1 MKVNNF
7 KYKALALGLGAVS
20 LLSTTSCT
28 DDFLDGQI
36 PDQVSAANMTS
47 EEHYRQMLDALYG
60 GKKVV
65 EYDAKFNW
73 VFNEGAAGNLYNV
86 YQDEGTAFKLQ
97 IKESNSILAEGF
109 RAIYGG
115 IIATA
120 NRIIHMDMSAAEF
133 GEEKKAEIIAESKL
147 MRAYA
152 HFMATEYWGAVPLI
166 LDTDKSAKDTKPLV
180 TRATVYAAV
189 EKDLQDAEAGLP
201 DVPAKNTIQPTKWA
215 AKGLLAKLY
224 LTMAAC
230 KTNPALKTGNA
241 NFNFQCSD
249 LGYTSEALYDSVI
262 VHTTEII
269 NSGKFQLATHNAMF
283 GTPQYDNSPETILA
297 WHYVGGGWGEG
308 SQYQCQMARESDWSP
323 GAGWGGGKGLCYTL
337 YNDFNKTDARLREV
351 CMYAN
356 QPYYTVKGQEYIY
369 GKDLMDGIGV
379 LNNIKKFVW
388 GADGISHFM
397 SHRARFD
404 ILRLSQV
411 YMMRQEANMLK
422 NGDYAAEYSDM
433 SDLNAVLTAHDANY
447 TKTSMA
453 YYKAL
458 EGKLVNI
465 ENVKVGSETYSS
477 RNGAEGFNPL
487 KDRVV
492 GNTGVEMYH
501 TQHRADFIQELRKE
515 FAMEGQAW
523 FDLKRLYYMTQEG
536 AYHFL
541 KEQDRACYMVQ
552 APNVEDPKEEAD
564 YDRQALVNDITWQR
578 VDRNEDGIKNPSGQ
592 EETIDVDGFHNNDTW
607 FLPFPAD
614 VDVRLGIAVGSPAQN
629 MVDAVNNGS
638 YPY

>member
-1 MKVNNF
+1 MKINNF
-7 KYKALALGLGAVS
+7 RYKAIALGLGAAS

-47 EEHYRQMLDALYG
+47 LDHYRSMLDALYG

-97 IKESNSILAEGF
+97 IKESNSIMAEGY
-109 RAIYGG
+109 RAIYAG

-133 GEEKKAEIIAESKL
+133 GEDQKKIIIAEAKL

-166 LDTDKSAKDTKPLV
+166 LDTDKSSSLSKPLV

-189 EKDLQDAEAGLP
+189 EQDLIEAEALLP
-201 DVPAKNTIQPTKWA
+201 EKQEKNSLQPTKWA

-230 KTNPALKTGNA
+230 KANPNLKKGNA
-241 NFNFQCSD
+241 NNLFQCSD
-249 LGYTSEALYDSVI
+249 LGYSSEVLYQRVI
-262 VHTTEII
+262 ELTTEII
-269 NSGKFQLATHNAMF
+269 NSGAFQLATHNEMF
-283 GTPQYDNSPETILA
+283 GTPQYENSPETILA

-308 SQYQCQMARESDWSP
+308 SQYQCQMARESVWSP

-356 QPYYTVKGQEYIY
+356 QPYTTVKGETFTY

-388 GADGISHFM
+388 GADGINHFM

-411 YMMRQEANMLK
+411 YMMRQEAKMLK
-422 NGDYAAEYSDM
+422 NGDKSAEFSDM
-433 SDLNAVLTAHDANY
+433 EDLNTVLTAHNANY

-453 YYKAL
+453 YYTRL

-465 ENVKVGSETYSS
+465 ENVKVGNETYSS

-487 KDRVV
+487 KDRVT
-492 GNTGVEMYH
+492 GNTGVKMYH
-501 TQHRADFIQELRKE
+501 TQHRTDFIQELRKE

-523 FDLKRLYYMTQEG
+523 FDLKRLYYMDQEA

-552 APNVEDPKEEAD
+552 APNVEDPETEAD

-592 EETIDVDGFHNNDTW
+592 EETIDVDGFNENDTW

-614 VDVRLGIAVGSPAQN
+614 VDVRLGIEVGSPAQN
-629 MVDAVNNGS
+629 LVGAVKDGS